1 MQTRLR
7 RATRLMRVQDRM
19 RQRAEQELAGLERRV
34 QAADTAQAD
43 LIRALNEASAFH
55 EPLRATALHRLKSLA
70 VTAQALRAERD
81 VSAQQLLD
89 RATQHKRTENWV
101 DRLEA
106 EHRRHREKQ
115 DWAERLDLLSAAA
128 APVASLPPAKPA
140 NGADEPDRPATAP
153 RPVDPEDRTG
163 HGPTHP
169 DTSAP

>member
-1 MQTRLR
+1 
-7 RATRLMRVQDRM
+7 MRVQDRM

-70 VTAQALRAERD
+70 MTAQALRAERD

-101 DRLEA
+101 DGLEA

-115 DWAERLDLLSAAA
+115 DWAERLDLLSVAAA
-128 APVASLPPAKPA
+128 TPAASLPPAKPDTV
-140 NGADEPDRPATAP
+140 ADETERSATAP
-153 RPVDPEDRTG
+153 CPVDPEVRAG
-163 HGPTHP
+163 RGPTHP